1 MRRYRRREFRG
12 NVGKQERGR
21 IAAGVSKGIAGFC
34 RRCGPGFKHMTR
46 PPNRFLFG
54 GWAYAG
60 RLNRDIGKFPGFG
73 RLPHPSCAARTPDDR
88 DGPSIA
94 GPAGPGTRGD
104 KRILKKGAPEAV
116 SPHPGHR
123 NFQRV
128 NGRPIG
134 GI

>member
-1 MRRYRRREFRG
+1 M
-12 NVGKQERGR
+12 GR
-21 IAAGVSKGIAGFC
+21 IAAGYKMVWKALQAMRPRFQ
-34 RRCGPGFKHMTR
+34 HMTR

-54 GWAYAG
+54 GRIYAG
-60 RLNRDIGKFPGFG
+60 CLDRDIGKLPGFG
-73 RLPHPSCAARTPDDR
+73 RLPRPSCAARTPDDR

-94 GPAGPGTRGD
+94 GPAGPWTRGD
-104 KRILKKGAPEAV
+104 KYILKKGVRKAV

-128 NGRPIG
+128 NGPPIG